1 MLNFCTLSSL
11 NNLRICFNYS
21 RRENKNS
28 GGNLRHQRN
37 YPFYHT
43 PLEFSSNVF
52 NQYCADSRCPFVSF
66 VGKLIMLWLNLNNNL
81 KIEMGDRW
89 ANLQRESFSS
99 KRKND
104 FCSAVNLRHNF
115 YSNRVVPNWNR
126 LSHHV
131 TSAPSINSF
140 KARLDKRNKTAAI
153 VQTGCHR
160 LGICT

>member
-21 RRENKNS
+21 RREKKNS

-52 NQYCADSRCPFVSF
+52 NQYCADSRFPFVSF

-81 KIEMGDRW
+81 KIEHFLCTKLMDV
-89 ANLQRESFSS
+89 ESEFDLPFRTMCQPITVYAALFSPAPV
-99 KRKND
+99 
-104 FCSAVNLRHNF
+104 AVSL
-115 YSNRVVPNWNR
+115 
-126 LSHHV
+126 LCQLLC
-131 TSAPSINSF
+131 
-140 KARLDKRNKTAAI
+140 K
-153 VQTGCHR
+153 
-160 LGICT
+160 